1 MRKEIKMAPFNF
13 TNFLDTLKLAPYVAA
28 GVNQIHSDAST
39 ETKTQI
45 ATEALQ
51 LAAGVAGTVLPGE
64 AALVGVAAQIT
75 QMVIGLFS
83 HPSVTIPASVPASVP
98 TAVKG

>member
-1 MRKEIKMAPFNF
+1 MAFDF

-28 GVNQIHSDAST
+28 GVNQLHTDAST

-51 LAAGVAGTVLPGE
+51 LAAGVASFVIPGE
-64 AALVGVAAQIT
+64 AATVNIAAQIT
-75 QMVIGLFS
+75 QLVIGLFNK
-83 HPSVTIPASVPASVP
+83 PAVVPIVVSKV
-98 TAVKG
+98 

>member
-1 MRKEIKMAPFNF
+1 MAFDFN
-13 TNFLDTLKLAPYVAA
+13 NFLDTLKLAPYVAA
-28 GVNQIHSDAST
+28 GVNQIHADAST

-51 LAAGVAGTVLPGE
+51 LAAGVAGAVVPGE

-75 QMVIGLFS
+75 QMIIGLFNK
-83 HPSVTIPASVPASVP
+83 P
-98 TAVKG
+98 TAVSVPLVPKV